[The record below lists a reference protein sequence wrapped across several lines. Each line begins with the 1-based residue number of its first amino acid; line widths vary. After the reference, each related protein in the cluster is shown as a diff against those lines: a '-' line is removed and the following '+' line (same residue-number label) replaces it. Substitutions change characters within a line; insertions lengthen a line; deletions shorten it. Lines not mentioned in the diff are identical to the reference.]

1 MRRLLAAAL
10 STAAVAAAGT
20 VAVAAPAHA
29 AAPAIT
35 GVKITPA
42 VAVQSKVN
50 KQKVTVEVRTSAGV
64 DSVTAELQPRVGSG
78 GIFVNLAKTST
89 PGLWRASDYLYNYDA
104 AGAWT
109 VDVEAADYE
118 AGDNWETRR
127 TGTWQV
133 RKNTYF
139 SGFQA
144 SPSPVRK
151 GKAITVSGWLKGLD
165 GYGYAYAGVRNQKI
179 AIYFK
184 KKGTAKWVPY
194 GTVTTAS
201 GGKFSKR
208 FQAKAS
214 GYWQAGFAGTGYWNK
229 SWSGGD
235 GVVVR

>member
-29 AAPAIT
+29 AAPTIGAIK
-35 GVKITPA
+35 VTPA

-50 KQKVTVEVRTSAGV
+50 KQKVNVEVRTSPGV
-64 DSVTAELQPRVGSG
+64 DSVTALLEPRVGSG
-78 GIFVNLAKTST
+78 GLFVILKKTTT
-89 PGLWRASDYLYNYDA
+89 PGLWRGGDDLYNYES

-109 VDVEAADYE
+109 VDVEVADYE
-118 AGDNWETRR
+118 AGDDYEAKKRAI
-127 TGTWQV
+127 WQV

-144 SPSPVRK
+144 GPSPIRK

-165 GYGYAYAGVRNQKI
+165 GYGSAYAGVRNQKVV
-179 AIYFK
+179 IYFK

-194 GTVTTAS
+194 GTVTTAT
-201 GGKFSKR
+201 GGKFAKR
-208 FQAKAS
+208 FQAKTS
-214 GYWQAGFAGTGYWNK
+214 GYWLAGFAGTGYWNK
-229 SWSGGD
+229 AWSNGD